1 MRAEDVPALT
11 RMPIR
16 VPYNTREIEPGKFST
31 VILRVHVDAQG
42 LSRRAAVYQ
51 SSGIAEVDEAAL
63 KAVRDARFAPYARS
77 GVAEDVTLM
86 LPMHIPLRKRTL

>member
-42 LSRRAAVYQ
+42 LSRRAAMYQ